1 MIVQSI
7 SNVRKYY
14 GRNG

>member
-7 SNVRKYY
+7 SNVREYY
-14 GRNG
+14 RRNG